1 MVRHSSID
9 ELKPG
14 SAAIRSLRPQGVRP
28 DGYGY
33 EYRKFR
39 CLPGGPPL
47 AKFLRRYVTLRE
59 ALMRLRAESPNRK
72 EQKPFFRTVCDAT
85 LAGLGSYPW
94 NYAKAQDRLWDWCE
108 DVFRMNGFRDGGAL
122 PSVSDARPAVA
133 VAAELRTVISGLIIA
148 YADPHR
154 FFQKVAPR
162 DSPEDFDAARLSNA
176 DWLGRTLW
184 IRGFG
189 ALLNDDVRRAFDVAT
204 PSQLIEIIGK
214 AEGREKYRE
223 GNPRGSGKGKA
234 KKKRVNPVGLRDR
247 IDRRAAEIETT
258 DRLDRGGKK
267 RAVEEIARNEKR
279 SVAAIRKRVTRGSR
293 K

>member
-33 EYRKFR
+33 EYREFR

-72 EQKPFFRTVCDAT
+72 EQKPFFRAVCDAT

-108 DVFRMNGFRDGGAL
+108 DVFRTNGFRDGGAL
-122 PSVSDARPAVA
+122 PSVSDVRPAVA

-148 YADPHR
+148 YVDPHR
-154 FFQKVAPR
+154 FFQRVAPR
-162 DSPEDFDAARLSNA
+162 DSPADFDAARLSSA

-184 IRGFG
+184 IWGFG
-189 ALLNDDVRRAFDVAT
+189 ALLNEDVRRAFDSAT

-223 GNPRGSGKGKA
+223 GNPKGSGKGKA
-234 KKKRVNPVGLRDR
+234 KKKRVNSAGLRNR
-247 IDRRAAEIETT
+247 IARRATEIERTH
-258 DRLDRGGKK
+258 RLDRGGNK
-267 RAVEEIARNEKR
+267 RAVEEIAENEKR
-279 SVAAIRKRVTRGSR
+279 SVAAIRKRITRSSN